1 MKKKQRRPISRNML
15 RALAVIFSANQILH
29 LEENGLAVKNQNEPT
44 ASDPSSAA
52 VQFDQD
58 IQFDISQQDMIEAKK
73 AIDELE
79 KISMNVLKSVKM
91 GKAETSFFI
100 EKSNV
105 LIETFLSSGILEKG
119 ISPHLSF
126 VQILFTY
133 FADGKSKKQD
143 PIFDP
148 ISSSSL
154 YDEVLVRFEQSHI
167 FDWKAH
173 AGSALLALNKGAG
186 LSIAEYSAKND
197 TDLDADKEKDYA
209 KN

>member
-1 MKKKQRRPISRNML
+1 MNKKQDRPISRKML

-29 LEENGLAVKNQNEPT
+29 LEENGLAVKNSNEST
-44 ASDPSSAA
+44 ANDPSNAA

-58 IQFDISQQDMIEAKK
+58 IQFDISQSDMIEAKK

-79 KISMNVLKSVKM
+79 KLSIGVLKSVKI
-91 GKAETSFFI
+91 GKLETPFFI
-100 EKSNV
+100 EKSNI

-143 PIFDP
+143 PIFYP
-148 ISSSSL
+148 ICSSSL
-154 YDEVLVRFEQSHI
+154 YDEVLMRFEQSDV

-173 AGSALLALNKGAG
+173 ADSTLLALNKGVG
-186 LSIAEYSAKND
+186 LSIAEYPVKND
-197 TDLDADKEKDYA
+197 TELDSNEEKHNA
-209 KN
+209 GN